1 MTSAAVNK
9 LIRSEIWPLLR
20 AQGFTQFDSRTA
32 RRFSEWR
39 TEVVNFQSFN
49 AYAAGVIGCTTY
61 SFAVNLGV
69 HLAGGAGERWMARDK
84 HGRCLPAEYHCE
96 FRTRLLKRTVVDG
109 FASPDIFYVDA
120 EGRTTEAVFREV
132 QELVDGFALRWF
144 AEHADPEL
152 LIARTRSDCFV
163 GAILLARLHVLRSPA
178 DGVAARAELERTLG
192 YAFDFSPILS
202 SASNAEELSDEIC
215 RHPLAPV
222 ADWGRVEE
230 PVRVADW
237 KADVVAQLWPRL
249 RQIGFQR
256 FSKSTARRER
266 GGILTM
272 VAVAPME
279 NALRKQAGLPE
290 GLFHVG
296 LGWADL
302 RTVDTPVRRLADCQ
316 IIAWLRPSV
325 APSALALTA
334 FSDMDS
340 VVESMEREGD
350 EWLSVMADPAMAM
363 PFLQLPDWELFR
375 RYPLMRGLGARGS
388 AERYLALA
396 GLARLCGDRDELQRF
411 AAAAETAISMM
422 RESMRPHLLARLG
435 RIASYGS

>member
-1 MTSAAVNK
+1 MNSAAVNK

-32 RRFSEWR
+32 RRFSSWR

-49 AYAAGVIGCTTY
+49 SYTADGIGCTTF

-69 HLAGGAGERWMARDK
+69 HLDGGAGERWMARDK

-152 LIARTRSDCFV
+152 LIARTPGGFV
-163 GAILLARLHVLRSPA
+163 GALQLSRLHQLQSPA
-178 DGVAARAELERTLG
+178 DEIAARAALERAMG
-192 YAFDFSPILS
+192 CAFDFLPLFSD
-202 SASNAEELSDEIC
+202 ATYAEAHGDEIC

-222 ADWGRVEE
+222 AGWGRVAET
-230 PVRVADW
+230 VSVADW
-237 KADVVAQLWPRL
+237 KSDVVAKLWPRL
-249 RQIGFQR
+249 RQIGFQQ

-272 VAVAPME
+272 VAVVPME
-279 NALRKQAGLPE
+279 NALRKRAGLPE

-302 RTVDTPVRRLADCQ
+302 RTVDTPLRRLADCQ

-388 AERYLALA
+388 VERYLALA

-411 AAAAETAISMM
+411 VAAAETAISMM
-422 RESMRPHLLARLG
+422 RDSMRPHLLARLG

>member
-1 MTSAAVNK
+1 MNSAAVNK

-32 RRFSEWR
+32 RRFSSWR
-39 TEVVNFQSFN
+39 TDVVNFQSFN
-49 AYAAGVIGCTTY
+49 AYLADGIGCTTY

-69 HLAGGAGERWMARDK
+69 HLAGGWGDRWIPRDK
-84 HGRCLPAEYHCE
+84 RGRCLPAEYHCA
-96 FRTRLLKRTVVDG
+96 FRTQLQKRTVVDG
-109 FASPDIFYVDA
+109 FARLDIFYVDA
-120 EGRTTEAVFREV
+120 EGRTLAAVFREV
-132 QELVDGFALRWF
+132 RELVEGFCPRWF

-152 LIARTRSDCFV
+152 LIARSRPDCFV
-163 GAILLARLHVLRSPA
+163 VAILLARVHVLRSPA
-178 DGVAARAELERTLG
+178 DEIAARAALERAIG
-192 YAFDFSPILS
+192 HAFDFSPILS
-202 SASNAEELSDEIC
+202 GASNAEELGDEIC

-230 PVRVADW
+230 TVRVADW
-237 KADVVAQLWPRL
+237 KADVVAKLWPRL

-256 FSKSTARRER
+256 FSNSTARRER

-272 VAVAPME
+272 VAVSPLEKAFRRRM
-279 NALRKQAGLPE
+279 GLPE

-316 IIAWLRPSV
+316 IIAWLRPAV

-350 EWLSVMADPAMAM
+350 EWLSVLADPVTAMQ
-363 PFLQLPDWELFR
+363 FLRLPDWALFR
-375 RYPLMRGLGARGS
+375 RYPLMRGVGAAQS
-388 AERYLALA
+388 AKRKAILD
-396 GLARLCGDRDELQRF
+396 GLAVRLST
-411 AAAAETAISMM
+411 APET
-422 RESMRPHLLARLG
+422 
-435 RIASYGS
+435 